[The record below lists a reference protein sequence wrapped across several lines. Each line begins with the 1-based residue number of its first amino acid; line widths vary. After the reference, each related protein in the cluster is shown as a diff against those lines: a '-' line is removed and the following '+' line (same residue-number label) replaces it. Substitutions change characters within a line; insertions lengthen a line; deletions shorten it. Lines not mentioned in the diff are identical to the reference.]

1 MDSARHY
8 EAPVSYVPAS
18 VTQSAKIVIAGG
30 FGVGKTTLIG
40 SVSDVTPLR
49 MEQPIT
55 QDSVGVDD
63 LRGTPG
69 KKTTTVG
76 MDFGRLHLSDG
87 DGGDQIAL
95 YLFGLPGQMRFRL
108 LWQELA
114 DGAMGCLVLADTRD
128 LDACHP
134 ALDLLD
140 ALHMPHTVAI
150 NTFPDAPSYPETELR
165 QALALDP
172 GTPLTFCDA
181 RDRTSSMLALI
192 TLVEH
197 LPALRADTLLE
208 PLR

>member
-1 MDSARHY
+1 MDSARHC

-40 SVSDVTPLR
+40 SVSDVKPLR

-87 DGGDQIAL
+87 DDQTAL
-95 YLFGLPGQMRFRL
+95 YLFGLPGQMRFQL
-108 LWQELA
+108 LWQDLA

-128 LDACHP
+128 LNACHP

-150 NTFPDAPSYPETELR
+150 NTFPDAPPYPETELR
-165 QALALDP
+165 QALDLDP
-172 GTPLTFCDA
+172 GTPLTVCDA

-197 LPALRADTLLE
+197 LPALRADLLE